1 MRTILQINASLFSG
15 EGQSSRLADEYVARL
30 AERIPDLRVIK
41 RDLAKEPVPHL
52 DAERFGAFSA
62 KPQART
68 PRQLAIVAYSD
79 ALIDELREA
88 NEIVIG
94 LPMYNFGVPS
104 QFKAWIDHVAR
115 AGETFRYTAEG
126 ALGLLTQKKV
136 TLFAARGGR
145 YEGMPSDTQSAYVRN
160 VFAFIGITDLTFVY
174 AEGLAIDASSR
185 QASIEQAR
193 VRIEHLAS
201 PLRIA
206 A

>member
-52 DAERFGAFSA
+52 DAERFAAFSA

-145 YEGMPSDTQSAYVRN
+145 YEGTPSDTQSAYVRN

-193 VRIEHLAS
+193 GRIEQLAS

>member
-115 AGETFRYTAEG
+115 AGETFRYTAKG

-145 YEGMPSDTQSAYVRN
+145 YEGMLSDTQSAYVRN

-193 VRIEHLAS
+193 GRIEQLAS

>member
-145 YEGMPSDTQSAYVRN
+145 YEGTPSDTQNAYVRN
-160 VFAFIGITDLTFVY
+160 VFAFIGITDVTFVY